1 MGFNPIKDKKV
12 YEQIIDQIKEKIY
25 DGQLKKG
32 DKLPSER
39 TLTEELRVSRA
50 SIREAFSALEMIGL
64 IESKHGEGTFI
75 KENTDDNFLK
85 PLSLLFML
93 EENVQKELIELRKM
107 IEISGARFAAWRA
120 NQDDLEE
127 IGHWVKLME
136 DNYGDAE
143 ICRKADREFHYAL
156 ARATGNRLVYKLLNS
171 ISEVIDLY
179 LANAMKRIV
188 KNDNKVKILIRQ
200 HRNIYDAIRNGDQ
213 NLAQKAMEE
222 HLAWSED
229 LIDMSE

>member
-25 DGQLKKG
+25 DGHLKKG

-39 TLTEELRVSRA
+39 ALTEELQVSRA

-64 IESKHGEGTFI
+64 IESRHGEGTFI
-75 KENTDDNFLK
+75 KENTDNNFLK

-93 EENVQKELIELRKM
+93 EENVQKDLIELRRM
-107 IEISGARFAAWRA
+107 IEISGVRFAAWRA
-120 NQDDLEE
+120 NQDDLAE

-136 DNYGDAE
+136 ENCGDTD
-143 ICRKADREFHYAL
+143 IYWKADREFHYAL
-156 ARATGNRLVYKLLNS
+156 ARATKNRLVYKLLNS

-179 LANAMKRIV
+179 LAHVIKQIV
-188 KNDNKVKILIRQ
+188 KNENKVELLIRQ
-200 HRNIYDAIRNGDQ
+200 HRNIYDAICKGDQ

-229 LIDMSE
+229 LIAVSE